1 MDMFFILYKN
11 GAIFNYGGYVNE
23 EYTALTEDARTVHA
37 NDPVNILKITKRQKI
52 LLEQDAAQVPLPK
65 CFKLFDQIKC

>member
-11 GAIFNYGGYVNE
+11 GASFNYGGYINE

-37 NDPVNILKITKRQKI
+37 NDPDQYFEDYKAAEEI
-52 LLEQDAAQVPLPK
+52 LLEQDAAQVPLTK
-65 CFKLFDQIKC
+65 VLQII